1 MTSIF
6 FCLVIRDS
14 GYMTTHPRRC
24 HRCLSAQLLVCEK
37 NLSCNW
43 QKHQATLSID
53 GTLLFLTVDVNPPD
67 PCAAFGRKFSVCSY
81 EDSSISEKLAPQMI
95 VF

>member
-1 MTSIF
+1 
-6 FCLVIRDS
+6 
-14 GYMTTHPRRC
+14 
-24 HRCLSAQLLVCEK
+24 VCEK